1 MNLEKLIE
9 SLRRQEKNFSELLDT
24 IKTKKEALLEND
36 IPKLDK
42 AVDAEQKLL
51 HLIQKEERERKRL
64 TYVFAT
70 ENSIDLK
77 NASIE
82 ELLNKL
88 PNLSSQLKNLRD
100 SIKEKAAEII
110 KINSQLTVLVGVSRN
125 LIRDT
130 VTTLLSKS
138 KKSLVNKRV

>member
-1 MNLEKLIE
+1 MNLENLIE
-9 SLRRQEKNFSELLDT
+9 SLKRQEKNFSDLLET
-24 IKTKKEALLEND
+24 IRTKKEALLKND
-36 IPKLDK
+36 LAKLDK
-42 AVDAEQKLL
+42 AVDGEQKLL

-70 ENSIDLK
+70 ENSIELT

-82 ELLNKL
+82 ELLKKM
-88 PNLSSQLKNLRD
+88 PQLSGQLKSARD
-100 SIKEKAAEII
+100 SIKSKAAEII

-130 VTTLLSKS
+130 VTTLLGKG
-138 KKSLVNKRV
+138 KKSIVNKRV

>member
-1 MNLEKLIE
+1 MNLENLIE
-9 SLRRQEKNFSELLDT
+9 SLKRQEKNFSDLLET

-36 IPKLDK
+36 VAKLDK
-42 AVDAEQKLL
+42 AVDSEQKLL
-51 HLIQKEERERKRL
+51 HLIQKEEKERKRL

-70 ENSIDLK
+70 ENSIELK

-82 ELLNKL
+82 ELLNKM
-88 PNLSSQLKNLRD
+88 PQASGKLKSVRD
-100 SIKEKAAEII
+100 SIKSKAAEII

-130 VTTLLSKS
+130 VTTLLGKG
-138 KKSLVNKRV
+138 KKSIVNKRV

>member
-9 SLRRQEKNFSELLDT
+9 SLSKQEKNFSELLDT

-36 IPKLDK
+36 IAKLDK
-42 AVDAEQKLL
+42 AVDSEQKLL
-51 HLIQKEERERKRL
+51 YLIQKEERERKKL
-64 TYVFAT
+64 TYVLAT
-70 ENSIDLK
+70 ENSIELK

-82 ELLNKL
+82 ELLNKM
-88 PNLSSQLKNLRD
+88 PQVSSQLKSVRD
-100 SIKEKAAEII
+100 SIKSKAAEII

-138 KKSLVNKRV
+138 KRSLVNKRV

>member
-9 SLRRQEKNFSELLDT
+9 SLSKQEKNFSELLDT

-36 IPKLDK
+36 MAKLDK
-42 AVDAEQKLL
+42 AVDSEQKLL

-70 ENSIDLK
+70 ENSIELK

-82 ELLNKL
+82 ELLNKM
-88 PNLSSQLKNLRD
+88 PQVSSQLKSVRD
-100 SIKEKAAEII
+100 SIKSKAAEII

-138 KKSLVNKRV
+138 KRSLVNKRV